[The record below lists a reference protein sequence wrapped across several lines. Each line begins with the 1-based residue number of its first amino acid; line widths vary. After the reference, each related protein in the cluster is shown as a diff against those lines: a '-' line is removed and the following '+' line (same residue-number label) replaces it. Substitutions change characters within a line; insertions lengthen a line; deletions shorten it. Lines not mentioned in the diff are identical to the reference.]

1 MGATLGLNGLTN
13 KNGCYFLNTFNPF
26 QANAT
31 FLHPLKKRKTFP
43 ANIYLFKVNNRNTR
57 KKGEIYSVK
66 NKNTRMAL
74 LIPVKTSENLWFSDV
89 FRAMKRVILVFLL
102 LTLNIFHNFF

>member
-31 FLHPLKKRKTFP
+31 FLHTLKKRKTFP
-43 ANIYLFKVNNRNTR
+43 ANIYLFKAATETLE
-57 KKGEIYSVK
+57 KKVK
-66 NKNTRMAL
+66 YIQLR
-74 LIPVKTSENLWFSDV
+74 IKTPEWPF
-89 FRAMKRVILVFLL
+89 
-102 LTLNIFHNFF
+102 